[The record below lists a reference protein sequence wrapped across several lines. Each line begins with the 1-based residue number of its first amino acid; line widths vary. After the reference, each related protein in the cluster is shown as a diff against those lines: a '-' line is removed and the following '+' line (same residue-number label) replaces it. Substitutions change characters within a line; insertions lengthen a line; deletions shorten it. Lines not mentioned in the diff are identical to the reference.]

1 MDNFTGNMPI
11 ATISASLPSNQS
23 SMTSVEQSRAIA
35 EIQAAMAIAQRFPRD
50 ETAAHLK
57 IIKNCKRLSFAES
70 AGYSL
75 KRGGQIVS
83 GPSIRMAEM
92 MAANWGNLFYGFKEL
107 SRTND
112 SSEVEAYCWDLETNV
127 KSVRSFT
134 VKHIRDKNTGNVA
147 LTSERDKY
155 ELIANMA
162 QRRVRACIFEII
174 PGDIKEDAERKCAE
188 TIKAGDGSQTMEQRI
203 KSMVVAFDELGVT
216 LEMIEGFLQHKI
228 TAIDPN
234 EFVRLQKIY
243 RSIRDGV
250 APREDF
256 FSVKKES
263 KIDITALSEKSDT
276 SIYGTKPTKEEPTPQ
291 TQEGPSDHDKALIR
305 LYELASVN
313 QHLVDKHLAGRN
325 PDNMSADEIY
335 GVIDAVED
343 GMR

>member
-1 MDNFTGNMPI
+1 MENFGIP
-11 ATISASLPSNQS
+11 ATIGNSLPSVHS
-23 SMTSVEQSRAIA
+23 SMTTVEQSRAIA

-57 IIKNCKRLSFAES
+57 IMKNCKRLSFAES
-70 AGYSL
+70 AGYSY
-75 KRGGQIVS
+75 KRGGQLVS

-107 SRTND
+107 SRTSD

-127 KSVRSFT
+127 KSVRAFT
-134 VKHIRDKNTGNVA
+134 VKHIRDKSAGNVA

-174 PGDIKEDAERKCAE
+174 PGDIKEDAEKKCAE

-250 APREDF
+250 APRDDF

-263 KIDITALSEKSDT
+263 NIDLDALSKKPDT
-276 SIYGTKPTKEEPTPQ
+276 SIYESVKNEALPIEQKQPDPQ
-291 TQEGPSDHDKALIR
+291 QMDDHAKACVR
-305 LYELASVN
+305 LSELAEEN
-313 QHLVDKHLAGRN
+313 KHLVDKHLAGRN
-325 PDNMSADEIY
+325 TDNMTVEEVW

-343 GMR
+343 NIK